1 MISAIID
8 YVRITTDILLDF
20 NTKNKR
26 FLEIGT
32 TTATDVIIISVQFNS
47 VLSESIDAGE
57 TFTVINTK
65 VLAESISLAD
75 VFTLG
80 TQVNKEETVST
91 SEAKL
96 FSTTKGLADTAAIN
110 ELMAVGNTKPFTDSS
125 AVSDVSALQ
134 FILRVNNSTSA
145 SDGIT
150 TDYGGALNA
159 AALNIHEILGVTGSQ
174 LTDDVTISIT

>member
-20 NTKNKR
+20 NTKNKT
-26 FLEIGT
+26 FLEVGT
-32 TTATDVIIISVQFNS
+32 TTATDVITVSVQFNS

-57 TFTVINTK
+57 AFTVINTK
-65 VLAESISLAD
+65 MLADSLSLAD

-80 TQVNKEETVST
+80 TQVNKEEIIAT

-96 FSTTKGLADTAAIN
+96 LATTKALADTAAIN
-110 ELMAVGNTKPFTDSS
+110 ELMAVGNTKPFAD
-125 AVSDVSALQ
+125 AFALADVSALQ
-134 FILRVNNSTSA
+134 FTLRVNNSTSA

-150 TDYGGALNA
+150 TNYGGSLNA
-159 AALNIHEILGVTGSQ
+159 AALNVHEIVGFTGSQ